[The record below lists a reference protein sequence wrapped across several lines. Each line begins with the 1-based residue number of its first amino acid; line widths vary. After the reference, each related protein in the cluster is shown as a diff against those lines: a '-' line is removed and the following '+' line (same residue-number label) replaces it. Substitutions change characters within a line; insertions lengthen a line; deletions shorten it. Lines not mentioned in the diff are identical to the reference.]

1 MASRGRVGGARATS
15 YLTVD
20 SLRPS
25 SGPTRP
31 LLPADVELAAPGR
44 AQSFSVES
52 QAHDRPWRV
61 DVTGTAVGGGRPD
74 QAGPGTVQ
82 PVVQLPPAVA
92 AEHQAAVAALRES
105 YAALPDGA
113 PVRLAKR
120 TSNLFRFRD
129 PLPRSTAGRSG
140 GPAAT
145 PGLDVSAF
153 TRVLHVDPKARM
165 AVVGGMT
172 TYEDLADATLR
183 HGLMPLVVPQLKTI
197 TLGGAVT
204 GLGIESTS
212 LRNGLPHE
220 SVTALEILTG
230 DGRVV
235 VATDDNE
242 HADLF
247 RGFPN
252 SYGTLGYSLSLTIE
266 LEPVRPYVHLRHFP
280 FDSAEACMEAVS
292 QLAAEGRYRG
302 HKADFVDGTAFAP
315 DELYLTVGAYSEVA
329 PWRSDY
335 TGQQIYYQSVRR
347 DKEDFLTIRDYLW
360 RWDTDWFWCSRPFG
374 VQNPLIRRLWPRRYR
389 RSDVYR
395 SLVAFDRRH
404 GLSDRFD
411 ARRGRPPREA
421 VIQDVE
427 IPVDRGAA
435 FLRFFAAEVG
445 MSPVWLCPL
454 RLRSDSPWPLYPLD
468 PGEVYVNFG
477 FWGTVPLPP
486 GHTDGFHNRLVEAK
500 VAALDGHK
508 GLYSTSF
515 YSEEEFWA
523 AYNGPAYAR
532 LKSAYDPAGRL
543 SGLYEKCVRGG

>member
-1 MASRGRVGGARATS
+1 MTHAAHGERQGPAATDTARPPVQDVRAVHVPAT
-15 YLTVD
+15 V
-20 SLRPS
+20 
-25 SGPTRP
+25 
-31 LLPADVELAAPGR
+31 LAG
-44 AQSFSVES
+44 
-52 QAHDRPWRV
+52 
-61 DVTGTAVGGGRPD
+61 
-74 QAGPGTVQ
+74 
-82 PVVQLPPAVA
+82 
-92 AEHQAAVAALRES
+92 HQAAVDAIREA
-105 YAALPDGA
+105 YAAIPPGS

-129 PLPRSTAGRSG
+129 PLPRQAAGD
-140 GPAAT
+140 GPAAARYR
-145 PGLDVSAF
+145 GLDVSAF
-153 TRVLHVDPKARM
+153 TRVLYVDPRARR

-183 HGLMPLVVPQLKTI
+183 YGLIPLVVPQLKTI

-220 SVTALEILTG
+220 SVTEMEILTG

-235 VATDDNE
+235 TASPGGE
-242 HADLF
+242 HSDLF

-252 SYGTLGYSLSLTIE
+252 SYGTLGYALSLTIE
-266 LEPVRPYVHLRHFP
+266 LEPVQPYVHLRHFRFASP
-280 FDSAEACMEAVS
+280 EACMEAVGEIV
-292 QLAAEGRYRG
+292 AEASLDG
-302 HKADFVDGTAFAP
+302 HRADFVDGTAFSP
-315 DELYLTVGAYSEVA
+315 DEIYLTVGAYSDVA
-329 PWRSDY
+329 PWVSDY
-335 TGQQIYYQSVRR
+335 TGQRVYYRSLRGPR
-347 DKEDFLTIRDYLW
+347 EDFLTIRDYLW

-374 VQNPLIRRLWPRRYR
+374 VQNPLIRTLWPRRYR

-404 GLSDRFD
+404 RLSD
-411 ARRGRPPREA
+411 ALTAQRGLPPREA

-454 RLRSDSPWPLYPLD
+454 RLRSDSPWPLYPLR

-486 GHTDGFHNRLVEAK
+486 GQTDGYHNRLVEAG
-500 VAALDGHK
+500 VGALGGHK

-515 YSEEEFWA
+515 YSEDEFWA

-532 LKSAYDPAGRL
+532 LKSAYDPTGKL
-543 SGLYEKCVRGG
+543 SGLYEKCVRGR